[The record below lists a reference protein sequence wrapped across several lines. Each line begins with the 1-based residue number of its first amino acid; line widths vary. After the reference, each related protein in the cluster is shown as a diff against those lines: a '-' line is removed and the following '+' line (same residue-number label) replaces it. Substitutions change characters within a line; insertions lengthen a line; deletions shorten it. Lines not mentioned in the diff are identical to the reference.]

1 MEDLKLYKTSENK
14 RKYIDNYIS
23 KNKDTEEYKL
33 KRAET
38 NKRHYNNKKKQL
50 SDALEKLDFLKTHL
64 L

>member
-1 MEDLKLYKTSENK
+1 MEDLKIYKTSENK
-14 RKYIDNYIS
+14 RKYIDNYIAE
-23 KNKDTEEYKL
+23 NKDTEEYKL

-38 NKRHYNNKKKQL
+38 NKRYYNNKKKQL

>member
-1 MEDLKLYKTSENK
+1 MEDLKIYKTSENK
-14 RKYIDNYIS
+14 RKYIDNYIAE
-23 KNKDTEEYKL
+23 NKDTEEYKS

-38 NKRHYNNKKKQL
+38 NKRYYNNKKKQL

>member
-38 NKRHYNNKKKQL
+38 NKRYYNSKKKQL
-50 SDALEKLDFLKTHL
+50 SDALEKLNFLKMQL

>member
-14 RKYIDNYIS
+14 RKYIDNYIAE
-23 KNKDTEEYKL
+23 NKDTEEYKL

-38 NKRHYNNKKKQL
+38 NKRYYNNKKKQL

>member
-1 MEDLKLYKTSENK
+1 MEDLKIYKTSENK
-14 RKYIDNYIS
+14 RKYIDNYIAE
-23 KNKDTEEYKL
+23 NKDSEEYKL

-38 NKRHYNNKKKQL
+38 NKRYYNNKKKQL

>member
-33 KRAET
+33 KRAEI
-38 NKRHYNNKKKQL
+38 NKRYYNSKRKQL
-50 SDALEKLDFLKTHL
+50 SDALEKLNFF
-64 L
+64 

>member
-38 NKRHYNNKKKQL
+38 NKRYYNSKKKQL
-50 SDALEKLDFLKTHL
+50 SDTLEKVIFLKMQL